1 MKSAIQNKL
10 KNPTLQIVIAAL
22 LAGLVGYSVY
32 SDANLRGKYKS
43 LLVEKSQLEEKL
55 DATTQEKEA
64 LEKLAKQQEETINTF
79 APTIKEITGTVGDLE
94 KLANTDE
101 ELLKKYSKVYFLNE
115 NYIPSKLEEIDEKYR
130 FGEGSNRLIH
140 ADVWPY
146 LEDLL
151 EDASDAGIDLR
162 IASAF
167 RSFDAQASLKAGYT
181 VLYGSGANQFS
192 ADQGYSEHQLGTTV
206 DFTTPAVGGVFDS
219 FESDPAY
226 KWLNEN
232 AYKYGFVLSY
242 PKDNA
247 YYKFEPWHWRFVGT
261 DLAEDLQ
268 KENKHFYD
276 LEQRDIDKYLISI
289 FN

>member
-1 MKSAIQNKL
+1 MKLGPENLRSKPVQIGSAVAL
-10 KNPTLQIVIAAL
+10 SLLASYVIYADVDLRRERGAL
-22 LAGLVGYSVY
+22 LA
-32 SDANLRGKYKS
+32 
-43 LLVEKSQLEEKL
+43 EKSRLQTELGSLKAERDSLQDLARDQKEVI
-55 DATTQEKEA
+55 DA
-64 LEKLAKQQEETINTF
+64 F
-79 APTIKEITGTVGDLE
+79 APTIDNISGTVGDLQ

-115 NYIPSKLEEIDEKYR
+115 NYVPSKLTEIDKQYL
-130 FGEGSNRLIH
+130 FGQGSNLLIH
-140 ADVWPY
+140 GDVWPY
-146 LEDLL
+146 LKDLL
-151 EDASDAGIDLR
+151 EDANDNGIKLR

-181 VLYGSGANQFS
+181 VVYGSGANQFS

-219 FESDPAY
+219 FEKDPAY

-242 PKDNA
+242 PKNNS

-261 DLAEDLQ
+261 DLAKDLHN
-268 KENKHFYD
+268 ENKHFYD
-276 LEQRDIDKYLISI
+276 LDQRDIDKYLISI
-289 FN
+289 FE